1 MTEAD
6 RPDEDGEERRKLT
19 PVSIL
24 RIALLIAPWAVI
36 AYLYRD
42 TGEIEDAFDGATP
55 AWLVVALVFVLL
67 AVVGI
72 GVIWVTLVN
81 HLGGVKAAAIDKRA
95 LLRTYARS
103 WLARYIPGV
112 AWTYG
117 ARFVHTEEGVPRRVL
132 AASMADEFGMM
143 AATTTSV
150 GAGLWLWGAVNMWL
164 GIAVLIAT
172 LAACVVFAM
181 RVNRLVHWALD
192 HVGRMLPERW
202 RSLAE
207 ELEGDDGRTELS
219 LSSSA
224 QFCAAFAAVALASG
238 LAFYLV
244 LASLTDVDT
253 SDLPEAIGA
262 YNLATM
268 ISIAIIFVP
277 AGLGVREASLAA
289 LVTPIVSEPVAAT
302 AALAYRA
309 ITLLADGLFFVAAE
323 VIAARRGGA
332 PAD

>member
-6 RPDEDGEERRKLT
+6 ETQPENGGSRFNIVT
-19 PVSIL
+19 IL
-24 RIALLIAPWAVI
+24 RIVLLIAPWAVI

-42 TGEIEDAFDGATP
+42 TGEIEDAFDGATL
-55 AWLVVALVFVLL
+55 ALLVAALGFVLV

-72 GVIWVTLVN
+72 GITWVTLVN
-81 HLGGVKAAAIDKRA
+81 HLGGEKAAAVDKRA

-103 WLARYIPGV
+103 WIARYIPGV

-117 ARFVHTEEGVPRRVL
+117 ARFVHTEEGIPRRVM
-132 AASMADEFGMM
+132 ATSMADEFGMM

-150 GAGLWLWGAVNMWL
+150 GAGLWLWGAVNVWL
-164 GIAVLIAT
+164 GIGVLIAT
-172 LAACVVFAM
+172 LAACVLFAM
-181 RVNRLVHWALD
+181 RVNRLAHWVVD
-192 HVGRMLPERW
+192 HVGRRLPKRW

-207 ELEGDDGRTELS
+207 ELEGDDGRRELS
-219 LSSSA
+219 LSASA
-224 QFCAAFAAVALASG
+224 RFCAAFAAVALASG

-268 ISIAIIFVP
+268 LSIAIIFVP

-302 AALAYRA
+302 AALAFRV
-309 ITLLADGLFFVAAE
+309 ITLVADGIFFLLAEAVARKSHS
-323 VIAARRGGA
+323 VI
-332 PAD
+332 PS